1 MSEKYNPNDNP
12 GEEDRNT
19 LEEPYVEWALPDA
32 VERIDRGLSADIL
45 RTLQARLKLSK
56 SELAEL
62 LMVSPRTLDRR
73 KKEGTLP
80 PDESER
86 SFRIVRLT
94 ELASDILGDM
104 ESASRWFSESNFAL
118 GERKPMELV
127 RTEPGARLVEQTL
140 EQIRY
145 GISP

>member
-1 MSEKYNPNDNP
+1 MNEKHKSTGIPRQ
-12 GEEDRNT
+12 EDRNT
-19 LEEPYVEWALPDA
+19 QVEPYAEWTLPEA

-45 RTLQARLKLSK
+45 QTLRAQLKLSK

-86 SFRIVRLT
+86 SFRIGRLT
-94 ELASDILGDM
+94 ELASGILGDM
-104 ESASRWFSESNFAL
+104 ESASRWFREAIFAL
-118 GERKPMELV
+118 GERKPMDLV